1 MTDLTMPC
9 GYLDDDRQWDEP
21 ENMDEIRA
29 TEKVVDNLLYQCST
43 FSGADEVFRKFD
55 LAETNLPANLLMT
68 IANWSGRSAD
78 SDAVMKKLH
87 NLLANEMHSVAVAIE
102 KGIY

>member
-9 GYLDDDRQWDEP
+9 GYLDDDRLWDEP
-21 ENMDEIRA
+21 ENMDQIRA
-29 TEKVVDNLLYQCST
+29 IEDQADSLLADCLTFECAEKVFMSY
-43 FSGADEVFRKFD
+43 D
-55 LAETNLPANLLMT
+55 LAETDLPANLLML

-78 SDAVMKKLH
+78 SDSVMKRLH